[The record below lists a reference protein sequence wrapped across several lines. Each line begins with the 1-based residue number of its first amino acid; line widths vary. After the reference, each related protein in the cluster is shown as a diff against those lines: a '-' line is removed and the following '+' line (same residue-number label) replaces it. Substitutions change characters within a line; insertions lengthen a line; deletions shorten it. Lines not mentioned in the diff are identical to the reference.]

1 MPTYRIT
8 APDGKTYQ
16 IEGPPGATTEQVR
29 AAVVKQNPHLAP
41 KPAPAPQQSEDLSTF
56 GALAQGVL
64 NLPRSTYELGK
75 STLQALTSPLET
87 GRAVV
92 NLGSSVLGK
101 LGVTD
106 ASPEM
111 ADQVGK
117 FYKDRYGS
125 IENAKRTFAKDPAGF
140 LADASTVLTGVG
152 GVARAVPK
160 AMDRTGGMVGQ
171 AGQAIQRAAQIVD
184 PLSAVGSM
192 VKGAGKAAAGI
203 TGFTSGAGTR
213 AVEEA
218 ARAGYRGGEAG
229 EAFISQMRPTGASTV
244 NDVVEA
250 VKPAVTALR
259 QQRSQAYKTGMAGVT
274 KDKTILNFNDIDKAV
289 QTVKN
294 RGVFKDVVF
303 RTKAAEAWK
312 EVDDLINLW
321 KSKPANE
328 FHTVE
333 GMDKLKIGIGEIR
346 DALPYGTP
354 ARNAADEIYKAVRAE
369 VAKQAPDYAR
379 VMSDYETASDLLNEM
394 EKTLSLNPKASID
407 TQVRKLQSILRN
419 NANTNYGRRV
429 ELGEVLAQQGA
440 PNLFPMLAGQ
450 AMSSWSPRG
459 LSGALSGAGALYN
472 VAPNILSGITPT
484 GLVQMASTSPRV
496 VGETA
501 YAAGR
506 VAGTPQRLA
515 SLLAKHG
522 AELVNKSPE
531 LAMSVDQAKRLLS
544 QGKKVDPQL
553 AKVLAYQ
560 LGQFERATEQ
570 QEQE

>member
-29 AAVVKQNPHLAP
+29 AAVIKQNPHLAP
-41 KPAPAPQQSEDLSTF
+41 KPTAAPQEAKDLSLGNALF
-56 GALAQGVL
+56 QGAL
-64 NLPRSTYELGK
+64 NLPRSTYELGR
-75 STLQALTSPLET
+75 STVQALTSPLET
-87 GRAVV
+87 GRAIV

-101 LGVTD
+101 IGITD

-125 IENAKRTFAKDPAGF
+125 VENAKRTFAKDPAGF
-140 LADASTVLTGVG
+140 LADASTILTGVG
-152 GVARAVPK
+152 GTVRAVPN
-160 AMDRTGGMVGQ
+160 AMGRTGGVAGQ
-171 AGQAIQRAAQIVD
+171 AGQVIQRAGQIVD

-192 VKGAGKAAAGI
+192 VKGTGKAAAGI
-203 TGFTSGAGTR
+203 SGFTSGAGTR

-218 ARAGYRGGEAG
+218 AKAGYRGGETG
-229 EAFISQMRPTGASTV
+229 KAFVSQMRPTGASTV
-244 NDVVEA
+244 NDVVDA

-289 QTVKN
+289 QAVKN

-419 NANTNYGRRV
+419 NANTNYGRRA

-484 GLVQMASTSPRV
+484 GIVQMASTSPRV

-531 LAMSVDQAKRLLS
+531 LAMSVDRAKRLLS

-560 LGQFERATEQ
+560 LGQFERATE
-570 QEQE
+570 EQE

>member
-8 APDGKTYQ
+8 GPDGKTYQ
-16 IEGPPGATTEQVR
+16 IQGPPGATTEQVKAEVIR
-29 AAVVKQNPHLAP
+29 QNPHLAP
-41 KPAPAPQQSEDLSTF
+41 SKPQVAAQPEEMTTGRMVGQ
-56 GALAQGVL
+56 ALI
-64 NLPRSTYELGK
+64 NFPRSAYELGK
-75 STLQALTSPLET
+75 STVEALTSPVET
-87 GRAVV
+87 AKSMY

-106 ASPEM
+106 ANPEM
-111 ADQVGK
+111 ANRVGQ

-125 IENAKRTFAKDPAGF
+125 TDAAMQTFAKDPAGF
-140 LADASTVLTGVG
+140 LADASTVLFG
-152 GVARAVPK
+152 
-160 AMDRTGGMVGQ
+160 
-171 AGQAIQRAAQIVD
+171 AGAALRAAPATARIGERVTKAAAVVD
-184 PLSAVGSM
+184 PLTAATKG
-192 VKGAGKAAAGI
+192 VKATGKATAGVL
-203 TGFTSGAGTR
+203 GFTTGTGTR

-218 ARAGYRGGEAG
+218 AKAGYRGGEAG
-229 EAFISQMRPTGASTV
+229 EAFVSQMRPTGASTV

-250 VKPAVTALR
+250 VKPAVAALR

-274 KDKTILNFNDIDKAV
+274 KDKTILDFNDIDKAV
-289 QTVKN
+289 QAVKD
-294 RGVFKDVVF
+294 RGVFKNVVF

-354 ARNAADEIYKAVRAE
+354 ARNAAEEIYNAVRAE

-379 VMSDYETASDLLNEM
+379 VMSDYETASELLNEM
-394 EKTLSLNPKASID
+394 GKTLSLNPKASVD

-459 LSGALSGAGALYN
+459 LSGALAGAGALYN
-472 VAPNILSGITPT
+472 VAPNIMSGLTPA
-484 GLVQMASTSPRV
+484 GVLQMASTSPRL

-506 VAGTPQRLA
+506 AAGTPQRLA

-522 AELVNKSPE
+522 AELVEKSPE
-531 LAMSVDQAKRLLS
+531 LAMSVDRAKRLLS

-553 AKVLAYQ
+553 ARVLAYQ
-560 LGQFERATEQ
+560 LGQFERATE
-570 QEQE
+570 EQE